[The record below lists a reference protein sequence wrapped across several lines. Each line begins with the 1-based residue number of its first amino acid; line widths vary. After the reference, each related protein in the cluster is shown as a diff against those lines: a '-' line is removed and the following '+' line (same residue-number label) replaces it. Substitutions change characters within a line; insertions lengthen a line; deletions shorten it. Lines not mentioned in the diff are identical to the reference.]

1 MREASSVNCRLPSD
15 PIAVFVSG
23 CRLATAKR
31 PYRQILLKNI
41 AQAISFPSGPKP
53 FAGTLSPR
61 TDTGSIRCHSITQED
76 AMNFRPLH
84 DRLIVK
90 REAEERKSA
99 GGIVI
104 PDTVSEKPVFGKV
117 LAVGPGKI
125 LDNGKVR
132 VPDIKVGD
140 KVLFG
145 KFSGTEVKLAG
156 DEIVVMREEDV
167 MAVVES

>member
-1 MREASSVNCRLPSD
+1 
-15 PIAVFVSG
+15 
-23 CRLATAKR
+23 
-31 PYRQILLKNI
+31 
-41 AQAISFPSGPKP
+41 
-53 FAGTLSPR
+53 
-61 TDTGSIRCHSITQED
+61 
-76 AMNFRPLH
+76 MNFRPLH